1 SLLWRVWQIISSVV
15 TDAFRSEGFLICG
28 NGRLVGVSGTCQPS
42 AHALGSQAN
51 LRPICF
57 AQKRYEPI
65 REVLI
70 DL

>member
-1 SLLWRVWQIISSVV
+1 MLWRVWQIISSVV
-15 TDAFRSEGFLICG
+15 TDAFRSEGFFICG

-57 AQKRYEPI
+57 DPRSHHPGAVK
-65 REVLI
+65 L
-70 DL
+70 